1 MQFSAF
7 DKSICNEVEYY
18 MRWKKAKHIYLSIDS
33 LKKKCFFWNAHKTE
47 KNDWNY
53 QRGRIERNSRLGS
66 NDLIKSIL
74 ISLPI
79 LDHLPLSC
87 DDSIIHIL
95 VHKTLSG
102 RDFYIMTI
110 SSFELMHSEYKRINV
125 IADTFLNKKDGL
137 QIYF

>member
-1 MQFSAF
+1 M
-7 DKSICNEVEYY
+7 
-18 MRWKKAKHIYLSIDS
+18 SIDS

-66 NDLIKSIL
+66 NDLIESIL
-74 ISLPI
+74 ISWPI

-102 RDFYIMTI
+102 HDHDHFQLWIDAW
-110 SSFELMHSEYKRINV
+110 SCSLAEYRRTNV
-125 IADTFLNKKDGL
+125 IVGTILNKKQAYKSIFNSLKCFKGL
-137 QIYF
+137 NNSTLTFKYFN